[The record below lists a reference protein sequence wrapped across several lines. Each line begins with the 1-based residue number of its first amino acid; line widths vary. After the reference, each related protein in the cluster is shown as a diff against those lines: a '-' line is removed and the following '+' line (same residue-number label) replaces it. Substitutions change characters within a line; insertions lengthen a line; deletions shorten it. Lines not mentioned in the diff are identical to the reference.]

1 MKRIDIMESIFS
13 KFKMKC
19 LLSILTILVSDKLNW
34 YLKMERK
41 VNEVGMRV
49 WKYSNKGRRADCLKK
64 ISPTYLI
71 LPYDNKFVPGI
82 SRGNW
87 NQNKR
92 LWWKKKKA
100 VSEIQLNFRKE

>member
-1 MKRIDIMESIFS
+1 MKRIDIMESILS

-19 LLSILTILVSDKLNW
+19 LLSMLTILVSDKLNW
-34 YLKMERK
+34 YWKMERK
-41 VNEVGMRV
+41 VNEV
-49 WKYSNKGRRADCLKK
+49 WKYSNKGRRTDCLKK
-64 ISPTYLI
+64 ILPTYLI

-92 LWWKKKKA
+92 L
-100 VSEIQLNFRKE
+100 L